1 MDISHVSGMLLALFK
16 HWAVTPHEQLVL
28 LGLPAA
34 DLHQLKCLQR
44 GEPIPVE
51 LDTLTRAGH
60 LLGIHAALRS
70 LFPKNPDLAYTW
82 ARRQNLAFAGRAP
95 IEIMLGGMPG
105 IVQVRGYL
113 EDQCRD
119 N

>member
-16 HWAVTPHEQLVL
+16 HWSLTPYEQLTL
-28 LGLPAA
+28 LGLPGTN
-34 DLHQLKCLQR
+34 LHQLECLQR
-44 GEPIPVE
+44 GKPISDE

-82 ARRQNLAFAGRAP
+82 PRRQNLAFAGRAP

-105 IVQVRGYL
+105 IVQVHQYL
-113 EDQCRD
+113 ENQCRV
-119 N
+119 